1 MTEVN
6 LGPAADIADPGRKLV
21 DIEGVEI
28 AVFHFKGKFTAFE
41 NVCPHLAGPACAGI
55 MLPLATEAVD
65 PDGTSRG
72 RMFDHDH
79 LNVVCPWH
87 GYEFDVTTGQHATLK
102 RVRLRPIKLRVE
114 GGEVWV
120 TLPPNREA
128 NVAASY
134 QGDGS
139 MLQG

>member
-1 MTEVN
+1 MTEVSV
-6 LGPAADIADPGRKLV
+6 GRADEFADPGRKLV
-21 DIEGVEI
+21 EIDGIEIGV
-28 AVFHFKGKFTAFE
+28 FRLKGQFYAYE
-41 NVCPHLAGPACAGI
+41 NVCPHLAGPACSGI

-87 GYEFDVTTGQHATLK
+87 GYEFDIATGRHATLK
-102 RVRLRPIKLRVE
+102 RVRLRPVELRIE
-114 GGEVWV
+114 GGEVLV
-120 TLPPNREA
+120 TLPRNREA
-128 NVAASY
+128 NAAATY
-134 QGDGS
+134 KGDGS